1 MARKKESGELL
12 THGSARPLNYSVP
25 CRFTRGGSI
34 QGEYDVG
41 MEKLARRSFLRG
53 AAGMLPLTALAQSK
67 MQGSHHLKNLGVQLY
82 TVREI
87 LPKDPSGVLN
97 QIQEIGYTEVEA
109 IYASLDTIWPSLQKT
124 KLKAVSIHLDSDLF
138 GEQSKMQSAL
148 EKVKHHGFQYAVFPY
163 LPENQRGGLDAIK
176 KLADKLNSA
185 GEQGNKLGI
194 HICYHNHAFEYQ
206 PMNGTTPLAVLLEN
220 THKDAVSLELDVFWA
235 SVAGHDPVE
244 LLKKYS
250 GRIPLLHLKDK
261 EKGLPVQYN
270 EHVPPEAFKAVGKG
284 SLDFPAILRAAQA
297 EGVKHYFVEQ
307 DHTPGNP
314 IDSLR
319 DSYNYVHNLSF

>member
-1 MARKKESGELL
+1 VTLAPEKKMARKKESGELL

-109 IYASLDTIWPSLQKT
+109 IYARLDTIWPSLQKT
-124 KLKAVSIHLDSDLF
+124 KLKPVSIHLDSDLF
-138 GEQSKMQSAL
+138 GDQSKMQSAL

-194 HICYHNHAFEYQ
+194 HICYHNHAFEFEPSADLGGKRPYDFLLANTDPKLVKMEMDLCWITVGNQ
-206 PMNGTTPLAVLLEN
+206 DPLAYFSQYPGRFPLVHL
-220 THKDAVSLELDVFWA
+220 A
-235 SVAGHDPVE
+235 SRTVGW
-244 LLKKYS
+244 LYYS
-250 GRIPLLHLKDK
+250 
-261 EKGLPVQYN
+261 
-270 EHVPPEAFKAVGKG
+270 
-284 SLDFPAILRAAQA
+284 
-297 EGVKHYFVEQ
+297 
-307 DHTPGNP
+307 TPR
-314 IDSLR
+314 S
-319 DSYNYVHNLSF
+319 SA

>member
-1 MARKKESGELL
+1 M
-12 THGSARPLNYSVP
+12 
-25 CRFTRGGSI
+25 I
-34 QGEYDVG
+34 IG
-41 MEKLARRSFLRG
+41 MHKLARRSFLLG
-53 AAGMLPLTALAQSK
+53 AAGMLPLAALAQSK
-67 MQGSHHLKNLGVQLY
+67 MQGSHHLKTVGVQLY

-97 QIQEIGYTEVEA
+97 QIQEIGYREVEA
-109 IYASLDTIWPSLQKT
+109 IYASLDAIWPSLEKT
-124 KLKAVSIHLDSDLF
+124 KLKPVSVHLDSNLF
-138 GEQSKMQSAL
+138 GDNGKMQSAL
-148 EKVKHHGFQYAVFPY
+148 ENVKRRGFQYAVFPY

-185 GEQGNKLGI
+185 GEQGKKLGL
-194 HICYHNHAFEYQ
+194 HICYHNHAFEYE

-235 SVAGHDPVE
+235 SVAGHDPVQ

-250 GRIPLLHLKDK
+250 GRIALLHLKDK

-270 EHVPPEAFKAVGKG
+270 EHVPADAFKAVGKG
-284 SLDFPAILRAAQA
+284 SLDFSSILRAAQA

-319 DSYNYVHNLSF
+319 DSYNYVHGLSF